1 MTPTFQL
8 LVPKL
13 SRFYITVPK
22 LSRSVPIL
30 SNSQYQNFP
39 THGTKTFQL
48 FSWFLYPRLCKI
60 VRKLV
65 NCAKRCGKPLKVRI
79 SAENGRKCGKVRR
92 MSKSA
97 IPHRPHL
104 KSVPEIFTNKFSNGS
119 GKIFPRRSN
128 AAAADQNMAPRRRRC
143 LLRRRPCLGLD
154 LSLFNLFTMR
164 RVVLTINVPR
174 YQLRIEPLLLLR
186 HKVHVISWL
195 SELSPL
201 ISVVMS

>member
-1 MTPTFQL
+1 MVGHKRVACPLQITVPILSRSVPLLSKSRDTDFPTPSTKTFQITYLGTKTFHIGSNTFQL
-8 LVPKL
+8 LEPTL
-13 SRFYITVPK
+13 SKSYITVPK

-97 IPHRPHL
+97 IPH
-104 KSVPEIFTNKFSNGS
+104 
-119 GKIFPRRSN
+119 
-128 AAAADQNMAPRRRRC
+128 
-143 LLRRRPCLGLD
+143 
-154 LSLFNLFTMR
+154 
-164 RVVLTINVPR
+164 
-174 YQLRIEPLLLLR
+174 
-186 HKVHVISWL
+186 
-195 SELSPL
+195 
-201 ISVVMS
+201 